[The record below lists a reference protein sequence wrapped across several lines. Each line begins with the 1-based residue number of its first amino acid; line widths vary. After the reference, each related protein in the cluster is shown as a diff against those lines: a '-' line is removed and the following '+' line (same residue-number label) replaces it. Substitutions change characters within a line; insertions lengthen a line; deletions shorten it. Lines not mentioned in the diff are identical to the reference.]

1 MEHEY
6 DYDIII
12 IGAGLAGLYA
22 AYKIKHK
29 YPDKKLVI
37 LESNKRDYIGGRI
50 GNETFYGQEIVVG
63 AGVGRKDTDK
73 LLIALLHE
81 LNIKYD
87 EFTVNMNYSKELE
100 HVVDVKQVFRLL
112 RSNYNKT
119 HSGQTFKQFGTKIL
133 GKQIYQAFVSS
144 SGYTDYENEDVYET
158 LYHYQMEDTSPGW
171 TALHINWKELV
182 QKLCAKIGAQHI
194 LTSVKV
200 EKLTKLGNG
209 AFEVITNAANKQKI
223 FLGKQVII
231 ATRINTVQKLL
242 PKMPIYKE
250 IMGQPFIYIYA
261 KFDAKSAL
269 IMKQAV
275 STYTIVPEP
284 LQKLIP
290 MSDSVYMIA
299 YADNKNAE
307 LLSKYKENTK
317 PNRDYFENEL
327 ETCLG
332 LLPNSLHIIAIK
344 DYFWPVGTHYYK
356 PLKTHESRL
365 KFIRDAQ
372 HPDKEDGIL
381 VVGEVVSRR
390 HGWTEG
396 ALESVQAV
404 LKNIK

>member
-1 MEHEY
+1 MDHEY

-22 AYKIKHK
+22 AYNIKNKH
-29 YPDKKLVI
+29 PDKKLVI

-73 LLIALLHE
+73 LLIALLHD
-81 LNIKYD
+81 LHIKYD
-87 EFTVNMNYSKELE
+87 EFTVNMNYSKELQ
-100 HVVDVKQVFRLL
+100 HVVDVKKVFRFLKGK
-112 RSNYNKT
+112 YNKT
-119 HSGQTFKQFGTKIL
+119 HSGQTFKQFGTKLL
-133 GKQIYQAFVSS
+133 GKQIYQAFVTS
-144 SGYTDYENEDVYET
+144 SGYADYENEDVYET
-158 LYHYQMEDTSPGW
+158 LYHYQMEDTWSGW

-182 QKLCAKIGAQHI
+182 QKLCAEIGAQHI

-200 EKLTKLGNG
+200 DKLTKLENG
-209 AFEVITNAANKQKI
+209 LVEVLLINKQKT

-250 IMGQPFIYIYA
+250 IAGQPFIYIYA

-269 IMKQAV
+269 IMKQTV
-275 STYTIVPEP
+275 TTYTIVPGP

-290 MSDSVYMIA
+290 MSGGVYMIA

-307 LLSKYKENTK
+307 LLSEYKDNTRA
-317 PNRDYFENEL
+317 NRNYFENEL
-327 ETCLG
+327 EKSLG

-356 PLKTHESRL
+356 PLKHHESRV
-365 KFIRDAQ
+365 KFIKDAQ
-372 HPDKEDGIL
+372 HPDKEGRIL
-381 VVGEVVSRR
+381 VAGEVVSRR

-396 ALESVQAV
+396 ALESVQAI

>member
-1 MEHEY
+1 MDHEY

-22 AYKIKHK
+22 AYNIKNK

-73 LLIALLHE
+73 LLIALLHD

-87 EFTVNMNYSKELE
+87 EFTVNMNYSKELQ
-100 HVVDVKQVFRLL
+100 HVVDVKKVFRFL
-112 RSNYNKT
+112 RGKYNKT

-133 GKQIYQAFVSS
+133 GKQIYKAFISS

-158 LYHYQMEDTSPGW
+158 LYHYQMEDTWAGW

-200 EKLTKLGNG
+200 DKLTKLENSG
-209 AFEVITNAANKQKI
+209 VKVDTNAANKPKT

-231 ATRINTVQKLL
+231 ATRINTIQKLL

-250 IMGQPFIYIYA
+250 IAGQPFIYIYA

-269 IMKQAV
+269 IMKQTV
-275 STYTIVPEP
+275 TTYTILPDP
-284 LQKLIP
+284 LQKIIP
-290 MSDSVYMIA
+290 MSASVYMIA

-307 LLSKYKENTK
+307 LLSEYKDNTK
-317 PNRDYFENEL
+317 ANRDYFENEL
-327 ETCLG
+327 ETGLG

-356 PLKTHESRL
+356 PLKHHESRS
-365 KFIRDAQ
+365 KFIKDAQ
-372 HPDKEDGIL
+372 HPDKEGRIL
-381 VVGEVVSRR
+381 VAGEVVSRR

-396 ALESVQAV
+396 ALESVQAI

>member
-1 MEHEY
+1 MDHEY

-22 AYKIKHK
+22 AYNITNK

-73 LLIALLHE
+73 LLIALLHD

-87 EFTVNMNYSKELE
+87 EFTVNMNYSKELQ
-100 HVVDVKQVFRLL
+100 HLVDVKKVFRLL
-112 RSNYNKT
+112 RGKYNNT

-133 GKQIYQAFVSS
+133 GKQIYNAFVSS

-158 LYHYQMEDTSPGW
+158 LYHYQMEDTWSGW

-200 EKLTKLGNG
+200 DKLTKLDNG
-209 AFEVITNAANKQKI
+209 LVEVLLINKQKT

-231 ATRINTVQKLL
+231 ATRINTIQKLL

-250 IMGQPFIYIYA
+250 IAGQPFIYIYA

-269 IMKQAV
+269 IMKQTV
-275 STYTIVPEP
+275 TTYTILPDP
-284 LQKLIP
+284 LQKIIP
-290 MSDSVYMIA
+290 MSGGVYMIA

-307 LLSKYKENTK
+307 LLSEYKENTRA
-317 PNRDYFENEL
+317 NRDYFENEL
-327 ETCLG
+327 ETGLG
-332 LLPNSLHIIAIK
+332 LLPNTLHIIAIK

-356 PLKTHESRL
+356 PLKHHESRT
-365 KFIRDAQ
+365 KFIKDAQ
-372 HPDKEDGIL
+372 HPDKEGRIL
-381 VVGEVVSRR
+381 VAGEVVSRR

-396 ALESVQAV
+396 ALESVQAI